1 MTAGQSSSPG
11 QRQRRATQGFISIN
25 AEGATKRLNT
35 PRHRNLEP
43 NNYALLSRSLTVK
56 IRPQIKWGNW
66 LIGLSKWD
74 RVVGFYFGPFSLW
87 LEW

>member
-1 MTAGQSSSPG
+1 VSAPTPETRTIQSAAM
-11 QRQRRATQGFISIN
+11 R
-25 AEGATKRLNT
+25 
-35 PRHRNLEP
+35 
-43 NNYALLSRSLTVK
+43 LSRSLTVK
-56 IRPQIKWGNW
+56 IRPQIKWENW